1 MNEGEGQARS
11 WPAWAEARLRLAA
24 RVAWLTAFAI
34 PHIALHFAWRASRQP
49 SPWPR
54 RFLRLAAR
62 ACGVHVTRIGAPLRR
77 NVFFVA
83 NHLSW
88 VDIPI
93 LGGDVE
99 TIFVAQ
105 DKIEDWP
112 LIGWLAT
119 LNDTV
124 FVSRTDRAGVAG
136 QIALVREA
144 IAQPRPVTLFPEG
157 TTTDGRSLLPFKPSL
172 FASLDPAPRPI
183 MIQPVVL
190 QFDDAGSSLAWIGT
204 EGAADNAF
212 RVLGRRGTFHVTIH
226 YLEPFDPTV
235 LDRKGIAAEARRRI
249 AEGLAAVCGV
259 PVA

>member
-1 MNEGEGQARS
+1 MGGTQARS
-11 WPAWAEARLRLAA
+11 WPAWAEQRLRLGA
-24 RVAWLTAFAI
+24 RVAWLAALAV
-34 PHIALHFAWRASRQP
+34 PYIALHFAWRWAGYL

-54 RFLRLAAR
+54 RFLQKAAR
-62 ACGVHVTRIGAPLRR
+62 ACGVHVTRVGEPLRR
-77 NVFFVA
+77 DVFFVA

-93 LGGDVE
+93 LGGEVE
-99 TIFVAQ
+99 TIFVSQ

-124 FVSRTDRAGVAG
+124 FVSRTDRAGIAG

-172 FASLDPAPRPI
+172 FASLDPPPRPL

-212 RVLGRRGTFHVTIH
+212 RVFARRGTFHVTVH
-226 YLEPFDPTV
+226 FLEPFDPAP

-249 AEGLAAVCGV
+249 AEGLSAVNGIPC
-259 PVA
+259 A

>member
-1 MNEGEGQARS
+1 MNEGGKPRS
-11 WPAWAEARLRLAA
+11 WPTRAEQRLRLGA
-24 RVAWLTAFAI
+24 RVAWLTALAV
-34 PHIALHFAWRASRQP
+34 PHIALHFAWRLAGRP

-54 RFLRLAAR
+54 AFLRAAAR
-62 ACGVHVTRIGAPLRR
+62 ACGVHVTIVGAPLTRD
-77 NVFFVA
+77 VFFVA

-93 LGGDVE
+93 LGGAVE
-99 TIFVAQ
+99 TVFVAQ

-136 QIALVREA
+136 QIALVRDA
-144 IAQPRPVTLFPEG
+144 IADARPVTLFPEG

-172 FASLDPAPRPI
+172 FAALDPPPRPL

-190 QFDDAGSSLAWIGT
+190 AFDDAGSSLAWIGV
-204 EGAADNAF
+204 EGGGDNAF
-212 RVLGRRGTFHVTIH
+212 RVLSRRGTFHVTVH
-226 YLEPFDPTV
+226 FLRPFDPAP

-249 AEGLAAVCGV
+249 AEGLSRVNGTPCR
-259 PVA
+259 